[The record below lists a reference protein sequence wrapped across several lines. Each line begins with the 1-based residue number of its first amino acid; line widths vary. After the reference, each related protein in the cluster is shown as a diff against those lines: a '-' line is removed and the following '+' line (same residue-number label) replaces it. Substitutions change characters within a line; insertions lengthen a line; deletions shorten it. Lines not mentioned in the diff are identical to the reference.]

1 MFVYPVSQPT
11 RQLPVQISANDL
23 GARVLEGEPRF
34 SAAVDFHEHG
44 MTAGIFEATRGKLE
58 VTFPFTEHGTVLEGE
73 VTITDPAG
81 LRHTYR
87 PGDSFLIPQG
97 QVVIWDVQAPR
108 MRKSF
113 LNIVVGNE

>member
-1 MFVYPVSQPT
+1 MFAYPISRPVG
-11 RQLPVQISANDL
+11 QLPVPISAEQL
-23 GARVLEGEPRF
+23 GARVIEGEPTF

-73 VTITDPAG
+73 VTITDAAG

-113 LNIVVGNE
+113 LNIVVGKD